1 MSTKPL
7 ANANLEHS
15 TPTVAHCPDAS
26 ANLDTGQ
33 SAQPALQQRFYL
45 RDGAWYVKHGDQ
57 SSAGPFADKA
67 DAQMAMLYFSAR
79 AFWPS
84 EKQLREFARSGK

>member
-7 ANANLEHS
+7 PSAKLENPATAGESSAEHS
-15 TPTVAHCPDAS
+15 ARIAV
-26 ANLDTGQ
+26 
-33 SAQPALQQRFYL
+33 QQRFYL
-45 RDGAWYVKHGDQ
+45 QNGAWFVKHNDQ
-57 SSAGPFADKA
+57 QAAGPFADKA

-79 AFWPS
+79 AFWPN